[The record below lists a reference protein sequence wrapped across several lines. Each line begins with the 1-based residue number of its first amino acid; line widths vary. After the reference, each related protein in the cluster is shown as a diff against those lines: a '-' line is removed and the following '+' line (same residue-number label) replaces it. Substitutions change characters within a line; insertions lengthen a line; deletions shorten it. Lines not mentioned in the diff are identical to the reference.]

1 MPDATSRLNTVL
13 EGCYAIERELGEG
26 GMATVYLAND
36 LKHQRKVALKV
47 LKPEL
52 AAAVGAERFL
62 AEITTTANLTHP
74 HILPLHDSGE
84 VDGFLFYV
92 MPHIEGESLRERID
106 REKQL
111 PVDEAV
117 RIATNV
123 AEALDYAH
131 RKGVIHRDIKPA
143 NILLQDGEPVVA
155 DFGIG
160 LALGVA
166 GSHRLTATGLSVGT
180 PQYMSPEQAAGDR
193 EVGPPSDVYALG
205 CVLYEMLVG
214 EPPYTGTTA
223 QAILAK
229 ILVGAAKSVMVHR
242 PSVPPNVDAAIAR
255 ALEIIP
261 ADRFTGAQDFA
272 EALADSRF
280 RHVDEVAVE
289 ARVAAS
295 GPWNRVTGGLA
306 VLAAVSVL
314 VAAWGWLRPAPTEPP
329 TSVIR
334 YSERLPWQERSQFFS
349 SLALSPDGERFVYQ
363 HQGQLWLRSRDE
375 LPAAATPVPGTEGG
389 RNPFFSP
396 DGAQVGFLHSS
407 TSSLRVIRLDG
418 GPPTTVAEGVGRF
431 GASWGP
437 DGRIYVSMSG
447 SVGLARV
454 SASGGELEPVTTL
467 DTARGEVGHLWPVV
481 LPNGRGVLFTV
492 EDGGGFQSANI
503 AVLDVASG
511 AARML
516 VRGVGAK
523 YSASKHLVYVT
534 ADGRLMAVPFDQDV
548 LELSGE
554 ATPLAEGVIV
564 QIRALDLVLSPTGTL
579 MYTALSAGQVASD
592 ELVWVRRDGT
602 AEPIDP
608 GWTGDFQAPA
618 LSPDGRRLAV
628 GIVEDGAPHIWV
640 KQLDRGPRL
649 QISDPA
655 TGGYRP
661 AWTSD
666 GLEVAFGSDR
676 GGFRSYYKGRADGRA
691 PVELL
696 VQGEP
701 AINEVHFSPDGR
713 WLVYRTGS
721 GSTGQGRDLYA
732 VRLGVDSA
740 GVDSAG
746 VSGAPIPLVVTEFE
760 ETSPAVSPNGRWLAY
775 VSNRSGQYEV
785 YVRPFPNPGNMR
797 WPVSVDGGVEP
808 VWAHSGRELF
818 YKSGGNLM
826 SASVVPD
833 TTFVIGERRVLFS
846 IQGYGAP
853 YRQHQLYAVAPDD
866 QRFVMYREGG
876 GEGEDDTYLI
886 VVENFFEELRQRVPN

>member
-1 MPDATSRLNTVL
+1 MSDPVTRLNAAL
-13 EGCYAIERELGEG
+13 EGRYAIEGELGEG
-26 GMATVYLAND
+26 GMATVYLADD
-36 LKHQRKVALKV
+36 LKHERKVALKV

-52 AAAVGAERFL
+52 AAVVGAERFL
-62 AEITTTANLTHP
+62 AEIKVTANLQHP
-74 HILPLHDSGE
+74 HILPLFDSGE
-84 VDGFLFYV
+84 AEGFLFYV
-92 MPHIEGESLRERID
+92 MPYVEGETLRDRID

-117 RIATNV
+117 ALASKV
-123 AEALDYAH
+123 AGALQHAH
-131 RKGVIHRDIKPA
+131 EHGVIHRDIKPG

-155 DFGIG
+155 DFGIA

-166 GSHRLTATGLSVGT
+166 GGHRFTATGLSVGT

-214 EPPYTGTTA
+214 EPPYTGATA

-242 PSVPPNVDAAIAR
+242 PSVPPNMDAAIAR

-272 EALADSRF
+272 KALADSRF
-280 RHVDEVAVE
+280 RHADEVAVE

-306 VLAAVSVL
+306 ALAAVSVL

-334 YSERLPWQERSQFFS
+334 YSERLPWQGRSQFFS
-349 SLALSPDGERFVYQ
+349 RIALSPDGERFLYE

-447 SVGLARV
+447 GSVGLARV

-467 DTARGEVGHLWPVV
+467 DTERGEVGHLWPVV

-503 AVLDVASG
+503 AVLDLASG
-511 AARML
+511 TSHTL

-523 YSASKHLVYVT
+523 YAASKHLVYVT
-534 ADGRLMAVPFDQDV
+534 ADGTLWAVPFDQDV

-554 ATPLAEGVIV
+554 ATALVEGVIV
-564 QIRALDLVLSPTGTL
+564 ESRALDLVLSRTGTL
-579 MYTALSAGQVASD
+579 MYTALSAGRVASG

-608 GWTGDFQAPA
+608 GGTGGFETPA

-628 GIVEDGAPHIWV
+628 AIVEDGAPHIWV

-661 AWTSD
+661 AWTAD

-676 GGFRSYYKGRADGRA
+676 GGIRSYYKGRADRSA
-691 PVELL
+691 QVELL
-696 VQGEP
+696 LEGEP

-713 WLVYRTGS
+713 WLVYRSGS

-740 GVDSAG
+740 GV
-746 VSGAPIPLVVTEFE
+746 SGAPIPLVVT
-760 ETSPAVSPNGRWLAY
+760 
-775 VSNRSGQYEV
+775 
-785 YVRPFPNPGNMR
+785 
-797 WPVSVDGGVEP
+797 
-808 VWAHSGRELF
+808 
-818 YKSGGNLM
+818 
-826 SASVVPD
+826 
-833 TTFVIGERRVLFS
+833 
-846 IQGYGAP
+846 
-853 YRQHQLYAVAPDD
+853 
-866 QRFVMYREGG
+866 
-876 GEGEDDTYLI
+876 
-886 VVENFFEELRQRVPN
+886 